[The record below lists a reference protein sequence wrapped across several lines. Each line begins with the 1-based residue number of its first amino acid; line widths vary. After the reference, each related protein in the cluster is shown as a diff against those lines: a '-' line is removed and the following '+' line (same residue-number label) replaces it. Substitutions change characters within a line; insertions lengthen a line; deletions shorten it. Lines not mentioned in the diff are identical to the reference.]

1 MNFVGFIHRHNK
13 PATPVPGAFYWVD
26 VVNDEPQMWFAPTD
40 NQDDMILLNNKEIGG
55 ERFAELVSRVEAAE
69 GSIEEIQE
77 RISNLKNEILGEL
90 DLSSYLEDYV
100 TKEELEDFHPDV
112 ELTDSDYDRIAEKVN
127 DKTFK
132 LTWKAI

>member
-13 PATPVPGAFYWVD
+13 PVTPVPGAFYWVD

-77 RISNLKNEILGEL
+77 RISNLKDEILGEL

-127 DKTFK
+127 EKTFK

>member
-1 MNFVGFIHRHNK
+1 MNFVGFIHRHTK

-77 RISNLKNEILGEL
+77 RISNLKDEILGEL

-100 TKEELEDFHPDV
+100 TKEELEDYHPDV

-127 DKTFK
+127 EKTFK